1 MNLGGAITV
10 GISIAGFVGGT
21 IITVADLSIK
31 LGRILQR
38 VNANEERDKEERAKA
53 REKFAELYT
62 RSSSHESLLAVL
74 VEKID
79 GIKEDTKDIK
89 DTLRRDEKKVRSR
102 GV

>member
-1 MNLGGAITV
+1 MNLGGAITI
-10 GISIAGFVGGT
+10 GITIAGFVGGV
-21 IITVADLSIK
+21 IIKIADISIQ

-38 VNANEERDKEERAKA
+38 VNTNEERDREERAKA
-53 REKFAELYT
+53 REKFSDLYS

-89 DTLRRDEKKVRSR
+89 DALKKEKHE
-102 GV
+102 